1 MRSQDWLISG
11 LELKSCPGYAGT
23 THVTRQNMQGIRTAD
38 ALTGS
43 RNPSMVPL
51 KMRRSGPS
59 ASPQKI
65 RLCQSEAWRLPNP
78 DAEAFR
84 RVPAD

>member
-11 LELKSCPGYAGT
+11 LELKSCQGYAGT
-23 THVTRQNMQGIRTAD
+23 THVARQNMRGIRTAD

-51 KMRRSGPS
+51 KMLESGPVHRRKKF
-59 ASPQKI
+59 ASVNQKPG
-65 RLCQSEAWRLPNP
+65 QY
-78 DAEAFR
+78 
-84 RVPAD
+84 